1 MIESVLAG
9 RCHDLHMRYALVALL
24 LVGVL
29 SGAAVAQESPDVAA
43 ATTTFDVDLRA
54 DGGADW
60 TVRTTVPIDTD
71 DERAGFRTYG
81 ERFEAGE
88 VSASP
93 GVAFFES
100 AASAAAEAAGRQM
113 EITNV
118 ERNYTVGESQGTL
131 LLRFHWT
138 NFLAP
143 AGDGY
148 ELGDAL
154 LTEDGTWLRSLESG
168 QQIRIQTPPGYE
180 IQRSIEARQ
189 QNDSLVVAGPESFD
203 PQEFSVTYAAEPG
216 SSSESPGSPDGP
228 TEGFDPLVAGLL
240 GLLFVAVMVL
250 AVWRWRGGEPI
261 AEVANGGHSPPP
273 TEAAEPESEPEPE
286 QSEPTEEAGVDPE
299 LLSDEERVEAL
310 LERNGGR
317 MRQADIV
324 QETDWSDAKVSQLL
338 SRMADEGSVE
348 KLRLGRENVISLPDA
363 EDAGE

>member
-1 MIESVLAG
+1 VIESVLPG
-9 RCHDLHMRYALVALL
+9 RCHALHMRYALVALL

-29 SGAAVAQESPDVAA
+29 SGAVVAQESPDVAA

-54 DGGADW
+54 DGDADW
-60 TVRTTVPIDTD
+60 TVRTTIPIDTD
-71 DERAGFRTYG
+71 DERAGFRSYG
-81 ERFEAGE
+81 ERFEDGE

-100 AASAAAEAAGRQM
+100 AAEASSEAAGREM

-118 ERNYTVGESQGTL
+118 ERDYAVGEDQGTL

-143 AGDGY
+143 DGDGY

-216 SSSESPGSPDGP
+216 SNSESPGSPDDP
-228 TEGFDPLVAGLL
+228 TEGFDPLVVGLL
-240 GLLFVAVMVL
+240 GLLFVAVIVL

-273 TEAAEPESEPEPE
+273 TEASEEASEPAAP
-286 QSEPTEEAGVDPE
+286 EPTEEPGVDPE

-324 QETDWSDAKVSQLL
+324 EETDWSDAKVSQLL

-348 KLRLGRENVISLPDA
+348 KLRLGRENVISLPDG
-363 EDAGE
+363 EDTSE